1 MASESNESVINERT
15 PLQKSVSFN
24 EHHYGQYKHTPRKR
38 AQSLRDIAQSLTS
51 EEVVSGV
58 PVKPKVRLSP
68 RQPSEYRLVEKD
80 GKRNVRS
87 RHIPRDR
94 YIQDIFTTIVDAKW
108 KWMLITFNFFY
119 VGMIVFFT
127 SLFIVNVL
135 YVYVGILKVQ
145 KKCSQMFFFPS

>member
-1 MASESNESVINERT
+1 MIFLMEKESNESVVSERT
-15 PLQKSVSFN
+15 PLQKSVSFS
-24 EHHYGQYKHTPRKR
+24 EHHNYGQHKHTSRKR

-108 KWMLITFNFFY
+108 KWMLITFNIFY
-119 VGMIVFFT
+119 VGMIVF
-127 SLFIVNVL
+127 LFSNFVIFML
-135 YVYVGILKVQ
+135 ACGS
-145 KKCSQMFFFPS
+145 KCMANFPREFS

>member
-108 KWMLITFNFFY
+108 KWMLITFNLFY
-119 VGMIVFFT
+119 VGMIVFLLHFL
-127 SLFIVNVL
+127 LFVSVL
-135 YVYVGILKVQ
+135 YVCVGILKVL
-145 KKCSQMFFFPS
+145 KNVHRCR

>member
-1 MASESNESVINERT
+1 MENESNESVVTERT

-24 EHHYGQYKHTPRKR
+24 EYPHYGQHKHSPRRR
-38 AQSLRDIAQSLTS
+38 AQSLRDIAHSLTS

-108 KWMLITFNFFY
+108 KWMLITFNIFY
-119 VGMIVFFT
+119 VGMIT
-127 SLFIVNVL
+127 
-135 YVYVGILKVQ
+135 
-145 KKCSQMFFFPS
+145 FFFSNCFQCRCLLTKYAIPCIV